1 MDYLR
6 PHYRILHRALPG
18 REPACALVEVL
29 YNGDGSIA
37 ATMDPVFSA
46 VSPHEVLFDL
56 RTALEHASAHPP
68 ITYQDVVGD
77 RDDPIP
83 F

>member
-6 PHYRILHRALPG
+6 PHYRILHRARPG
-18 REPACALVEVL
+18 HEPTCILVELL

-37 ATMDPVFSA
+37 ATMDPIFVA
-46 VSPHEVLFDL
+46 VTPDEVLFDL

-68 ITYQDVVGD
+68 ITLADVVGD
-77 RDDPIP
+77 RDNPIP
-83 F
+83 L